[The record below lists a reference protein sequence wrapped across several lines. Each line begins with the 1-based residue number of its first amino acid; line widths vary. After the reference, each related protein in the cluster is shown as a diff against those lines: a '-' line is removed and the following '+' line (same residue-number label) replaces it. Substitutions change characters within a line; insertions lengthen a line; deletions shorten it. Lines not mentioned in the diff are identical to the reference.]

1 MHVSKIQGILFDFD
15 GVLIDSEN
23 LYFNIWQD
31 LLRPFEIQFTRND
44 LIGRTGEQFLNQFDI
59 KNKVD
64 IILRKNE
71 LSLEMIPNIFIDS
84 RVKNLIIELHKRNIR
99 LAIVSNNSSLI
110 IEKYLSKNGIL
121 NYFLNNIFSKDL
133 YIDTNPKPSGDLYL
147 KALNHWGFE
156 TSNLIAVEDS
166 QIGFNSCNAA
176 NLEYVEF
183 NYLDV
188 DKSINNLKERL
199 EC

>member
-23 LYFNIWQD
+23 LYYIIWQD
-31 LLRPFEIQFTRND
+31 LLIPFDIQFTRND
-44 LIGRTGEQFLNQFDI
+44 LTGRTDEQFLNQFDI
-59 KNKVD
+59 KNKID

-71 LSLEMIPNIFIDS
+71 LSLEMIPNIKMDS
-84 RVKNLIIELHKRNIR
+84 RVKNLILELHKINIQ

-121 NYFLNNIFSKDL
+121 FYFLNNIFSKDL
-133 YIDTNPKPSGDLYL
+133 YHDANPKPSGDLYL
-147 KALNHWGFE
+147 KAIKHFGFE
-156 TSNLIAVEDS
+156 TSNLVAVEDS
-166 QIGFNSCNAA
+166 QIGFNSCKAA
-176 NLEYVEF
+176 NLDFIEF

-188 DKSINNLKERL
+188 DKSIDNIKERL
-199 EC
+199 KW